1 MGILWLFVTTFGV
14 VVFPLY
20 EGRESIVRVVR
31 LMGLDLVGV
40 KRKKKT
46 AVIESTS
53 QGEGADIPVERVE
66 DKTKDAME
74 SAA

>member
-1 MGILWLFVTTFGV
+1 M
-14 VVFPLY
+14 
-20 EGRESIVRVVR
+20 RVVR

-40 KRKKKT
+40 KGKKKT

-53 QGEGADIPVERVE
+53 QGEGTDIPVERVE

-74 SAA
+74 SGT

>member
-40 KRKKKT
+40 KGKKKT

-53 QGEGADIPVERVE
+53 QGEGTDIPVERIE

-74 SAA
+74 SGT